1 MERSLLYH
9 CRALLMDEADTLLEG
24 AYVVVEGET
33 ISSVGTQRPQ
43 GPFDREID
51 CGNNVL
57 MPGLVNAHTH
67 IPMTLMRGYGGGCEL
82 HTWLNQWIFP
92 TEAKL
97 DGRAVRAG
105 TGLALAELIAGGVTT
120 IADMYMHTTDIAQ
133 TVLEAGIS
141 ANLSCGGVYFG
152 APADFSPATCKDC
165 DNQRRLTEEWHG
177 AGNGQILVDA
187 SIHGEYT
194 SNVPLWQWMAAY
206 AQEKKLGMHV
216 HVSETQSEHEAC
228 KKRWGKTPLQILD
241 RYGVWDTRAIAA
253 HCVWTTEEDWA
264 LMAEKGV
271 SCIHNPVSN
280 LKLGSGVAWIPAMKR
295 AGVNIALGTDGV
307 SSNNNHDMFEEMKF
321 AAILHNGVTHDPL
334 ALLPRQVLAMAS
346 RDGARALGRRTGQ
359 IVPGYTADLI
369 VLSDLEKFTVEQ
381 VYKKGKL
388 VAQQGKMLHPA
399 ALAVDKARFAR
410 VFDSFNMDEIT
421 PEQLQ
426 LKQTGTRQ
434 RVICLTPHSLLTTEK
449 IVPFC
454 QHPGTAPGVDVT
466 QKIVKL
472 AVFERHHRSGHV
484 GLGFLGN
491 YGLQRGAVASSI
503 AHDSHNLIVAGTN
516 DADMVLA
523 GNTVR
528 KNKGGLAFALN
539 GQVVGELPLP
549 VAGLMSTESAESV
562 EEKLQALK
570 AALKAHGI
578 SEDIDAFMTLAFVS
592 LPVIPKLRLNTY
604 GIVDVDAQ
612 QIVPAVF

>member
-67 IPMTLMRGYGGGCEL
+67 IPMTLLRGYGGGCDL

-194 SNVPLWQWMAAY
+194 SHHPLWQWMADY
-206 AQEKKLGMHV
+206 AREHGLGMHV
-216 HVSETQSEHEAC
+216 HISETRTEHAECLA
-228 KKRWGKTPLQILD
+228 RHGKTPIQVLND
-241 RYGVWDTRAIAA
+241 YGVWDVRAIAA
-253 HCVWTTEEDWA
+253 HCVWTTPEDWSV
-264 LMAEKGV
+264 MASKGV
-271 SCIHNPVSN
+271 SAIHNPMSN
-280 LKLGSGVAWIPAMKR
+280 LKLGSGIAPVPAMGK
-295 AGVNIALGTDGV
+295 AGVNVCLGTDGV
-307 SSNNNHDMFEEMKF
+307 SSNNCTDFFGDMKL
-321 AAILHNGVTHDPL
+321 AAILHNGANCDPL
-334 ALLPRQVLAMAS
+334 ALLPIDALRMATVN
-346 RDGARALGRRTGQ
+346 GGKALGRLTGR
-359 IVPGYTADLI
+359 IEGGYDADLI
-369 VLSDLEKFTVEQ
+369 
-381 VYKKGKL
+381 L
-388 VAQQGKMLHPA
+388 VDFSHL
-399 ALAVDKARFAR
+399 
-410 VFDSFNMDEIT
+410 N
-421 PEQLQ
+421 
-426 LKQTGTRQ
+426 
-434 RVICLTPHSLLTTEK
+434 LTPCHSVISNLAYAAHGSDVCMNMARGKVIYRDGDFLT
-449 IVPFC
+449 I
-454 QHPGTAPGVDVT
+454 D
-466 QKIVKL
+466 IDRVKR
-472 AVFERHHRSGHV
+472 E
-484 GLGFLGN
+484 
-491 YGLQRGAVASSI
+491 VADY
-503 AHDSHNLIVAGTN
+503 A
-516 DADMVLA
+516 
-523 GNTVR
+523 
-528 KNKGGLAFALN
+528 
-539 GQVVGELPLP
+539 LPL
-549 VAGLMSTESAESV
+549 LFET
-562 EEKLQALK
+562 K
-570 AALKAHGI
+570 
-578 SEDIDAFMTLAFVS
+578 
-592 LPVIPKLRLNTY
+592 
-604 GIVDVDAQ
+604 
-612 QIVPAVF
+612 

>member
-1 MERSLLYH
+1 MERILLYH

-67 IPMTLMRGYGGGCEL
+67 IPMTLLRGYGGGCDL

-206 AQEKKLGMHV
+206 AQEKN
-216 HVSETQSEHEAC
+216 
-228 KKRWGKTPLQILD
+228 WGCTSMSPRPSLS
-241 RYGVWDTRAIAA
+241 TRPARNAGA
-253 HCVWTTEEDWA
+253 RPPCRSWTGT
-264 LMAEKGV
+264 
-271 SCIHNPVSN
+271 
-280 LKLGSGVAWIPAMKR
+280 GSGTP
-295 AGVNIALGTDGV
+295 GPLPPTV
-307 SSNNNHDMFEEMKF
+307 S
-321 AAILHNGVTHDPL
+321 GP
-334 ALLPRQVLAMAS
+334 P
-346 RDGARALGRRTGQ
+346 RRTG
-359 IVPGYTADLI
+359 PSWRRRG
-369 VLSDLEKFTVEQ
+369 S
-381 VYKKGKL
+381 
-388 VAQQGKMLHPA
+388 PA
-399 ALAVDKARFAR
+399 
-410 VFDSFNMDEIT
+410 
-421 PEQLQ
+421 
-426 LKQTGTRQ
+426 
-434 RVICLTPHSLLTTEK
+434 
-449 IVPFC
+449 
-454 QHPGTAPGVDVT
+454 
-466 QKIVKL
+466 
-472 AVFERHHRSGHV
+472 
-484 GLGFLGN
+484 
-491 YGLQRGAVASSI
+491 
-503 AHDSHNLIVAGTN
+503 
-516 DADMVLA
+516 
-523 GNTVR
+523 
-528 KNKGGLAFALN
+528 
-539 GQVVGELPLP
+539 
-549 VAGLMSTESAESV
+549 ST
-562 EEKLQALK
+562 
-570 AALKAHGI
+570 
-578 SEDIDAFMTLAFVS
+578 
-592 LPVIPKLRLNTY
+592 IPCPT
-604 GIVDVDAQ
+604 
-612 QIVPAVF
+612 

>member
-67 IPMTLMRGYGGGCEL
+67 IPMTLLRGYGGGCDL

-253 HCVWTTEEDWA
+253 HCVWTTPDDWA
-264 LMAEKGV
+264 ILARNGV
-271 SCIHNPVSN
+271 SAVTNPMSN
-280 LKLGSGVAWIPAMKR
+280 LKLGSGIAPLKGLR
-295 AGVNIALGTDGV
+295 QAGVNVALGTDGV
-307 SSNNNHDMFEEMKF
+307 SSNNSTDLFADMKL
-321 AAILHNGVTHDPL
+321 AAILTCGAEHDPMAVTAWD
-334 ALLPRQVLAMAS
+334 ALETATVN
-346 RDGARALGRRTGQ
+346 GARALGRKAGR
-359 IVPGYTADLI
+359 VAPGYTADLI
-369 VLSDLEKFTVEQ
+369 LVDFDRPNLIPCHDTVENL
-381 VYKKGKL
+381 VY
-388 VAQQGKMLHPA
+388 A
-399 ALAVDKARFAR
+399 AHGADVCMNMAR
-410 VFDSFNMDEIT
+410 
-421 PEQLQ
+421 
-426 LKQTGTRQ
+426 G
-434 RVICLTPHSLLTTEK
+434 RVIYQNGAFLTIDL
-449 IVPFC
+449 
-454 QHPGTAPGVDVT
+454 DR
-466 QKIVKL
+466 VKREIRDY
-472 AVFERHHRSGHV
+472 A
-484 GLGFLGN
+484 
-491 YGLQRGAVASSI
+491 
-503 AHDSHNLIVAGTN
+503 
-516 DADMVLA
+516 
-523 GNTVR
+523 
-528 KNKGGLAFALN
+528 
-539 GQVVGELPLP
+539 LPLLF
-549 VAGLMSTESAESV
+549 G
-562 EEKLQALK
+562 
-570 AALKAHGI
+570 
-578 SEDIDAFMTLAFVS
+578 
-592 LPVIPKLRLNTY
+592 
-604 GIVDVDAQ
+604 
-612 QIVPAVF
+612 

>member
-1 MERSLLYH
+1 MNISALVQEQQTYFRSGATLPPAQRRKALQ
-9 CRALLMDEADTLLEG
+9 ALLAELDRRESQLLQALKQDLNKAPFEG
-24 AYVVVEGET
+24 Y
-33 ISSVGTQRPQ
+33 
-43 GPFDREID
+43 
-51 CGNNVL
+51 
-57 MPGLVNAHTH
+57 
-67 IPMTLMRGYGGGCEL
+67 MTELGMIKEEL
-82 HTWLNQWIFP
+82 HFHLRH
-92 TEAKL
+92 L
-97 DGRAVRAG
+97 DGWCKPRRVPTPISQFPARSIRQPEPYGVTLVMAPWNYPLQLSLVPMIGALSAG
-105 TGLALAELIAGGVTT
+105 NCVILKPSAYAPACSQALAELIAGGGTT

-369 VLSDLEKFTVEQ
+369 LVDFDRPSLTPCHSVEDNLVYSARGSDVVMNMARGKIIYKDGTFFTLDLERIKAEVET
-381 VYKKGKL
+381 Y
-388 VAQQGKMLHPA
+388 A
-399 ALAVDKARFAR
+399 
-410 VFDSFNMDEIT
+410 
-421 PEQLQ
+421 
-426 LKQTGTRQ
+426 
-434 RVICLTPHSLLTTEK
+434 
-449 IVPFC
+449 
-454 QHPGTAPGVDVT
+454 
-466 QKIVKL
+466 
-472 AVFERHHRSGHV
+472 
-484 GLGFLGN
+484 
-491 YGLQRGAVASSI
+491 
-503 AHDSHNLIVAGTN
+503 
-516 DADMVLA
+516 
-523 GNTVR
+523 
-528 KNKGGLAFALN
+528 
-539 GQVVGELPLP
+539 LPLLFGDG
-549 VAGLMSTESAESV
+549 AS
-562 EEKLQALK
+562 
-570 AALKAHGI
+570 
-578 SEDIDAFMTLAFVS
+578 LAD
-592 LPVIPKLRLNTY
+592 RRN
-604 GIVDVDAQ
+604 
-612 QIVPAVF
+612 